1 MLARLTEPGTIAD
14 VAATGGVRP
23 DTSTDRVSLAA
34 VSVLG

>member
-1 MLARLTEPGTIAD
+1 MLVRLTEPGTIAE
-14 VAATGGVRP
+14 VAATDGARP